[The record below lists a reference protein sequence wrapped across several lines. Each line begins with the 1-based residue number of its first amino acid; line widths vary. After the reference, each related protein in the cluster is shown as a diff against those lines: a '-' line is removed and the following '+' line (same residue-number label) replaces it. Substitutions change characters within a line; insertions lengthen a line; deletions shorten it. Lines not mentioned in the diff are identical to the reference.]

1 MTKTNT
7 PNWDHNRRVAIKPQK
22 IKLCDECCAYMTYS
36 DKLRCISCRNTSY
49 VIVYE
54 HWAADF
60 RRDVAAAHEELKDLF
75 AWELAA
81 AIEGVDATEAEVD
94 AFLALT
100 ERPEYNST
108 FYLDTEPTDDDLRA
122 IDAWLASEPVAV
134 QQAAVYMEADPR
146 DFGARVTI
154 SGGEVDEIPNTEFGS
169 RAWFAGM
176 PEEEIF

>member
-1 MTKTNT
+1 MKTRSA
-7 PNWDHNRRVAIKPQK
+7 PWDYQRPIAIVSQK
-22 IKLCDECCAYMTYS
+22 IKLCDECCARMVYS
-36 DKLRCISCRNTSY
+36 DKLRCIACRNTSY

-94 AFLALT
+94 EFLALT
-100 ERPEYNST
+100 ERPEYLGT
-108 FYLDTEPTDDDLRA
+108 FYLDKEPTDDDLRE

-134 QQAAVYMEADPR
+134 QQAAVYMEPDPR
-146 DFGARVTI
+146 AAEQRDQDEWDTDARSTRRM
-154 SGGEVDEIPNTEFGS
+154 DEP
-169 RAWFAGM
+169 R
-176 PEEEIF
+176 

>member
-1 MTKTNT
+1 MKTNR
-7 PNWDHNRRVAIKPQK
+7 PPWDHNRRIAIKSQK

-94 AFLALT
+94 EFLALT
-100 ERPEYNST
+100 ERPEYNGT

-154 SGGEVDEIPNTEFGS
+154 SGGEVLELDMKPSADDEDDLPF
-169 RAWFAGM
+169 
-176 PEEEIF
+176 